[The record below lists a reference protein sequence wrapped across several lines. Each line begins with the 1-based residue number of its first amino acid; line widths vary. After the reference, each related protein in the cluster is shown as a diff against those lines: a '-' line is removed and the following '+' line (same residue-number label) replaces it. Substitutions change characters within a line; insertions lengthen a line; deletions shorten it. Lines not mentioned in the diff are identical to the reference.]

1 MLLRRP
7 AGAFIGPR
15 GLKPLVLVSRRDP
28 RRGAAPTDHPLAD
41 EFSFPQHP
49 RVRHRAD
56 EKQLYWKSVF
66 CMPCV
71 LSEMVTTARLGSGL
85 NTILYFGFCVGVTQV
100 LPLLGWTVAS
110 RQITDTVNAATNRFG
125 VKEKV
130 PWLCDRSDEDGCRCG
145 TFWCPYCVI
154 VRAQMEIRHRSRA
167 GVEVGH
173 GIYAPHPPPHV
184 MKMRRSGVDEV
195 TGEKKPPKYVGIK
208 EKEDPMPAQV
218 RIEL

>member
-1 MLLRRP
+1 M
-7 AGAFIGPR
+7 
-15 GLKPLVLVSRRDP
+15 
-28 RRGAAPTDHPLAD
+28 
-41 EFSFPQHP
+41 
-49 RVRHRAD
+49 
-56 EKQLYWKSVF
+56 F

-71 LSEMVTTARLGSGL
+71 LSEMVTTARLGSGTK
-85 NTILYFGFCVGVTQV
+85 TILYFGFCVGVTQV

-125 VKEKV
+125 VREKV
-130 PWLCDRSDEDGCRCG
+130 PWLCDRSDADGCICG

-154 VRAQMEIRHRSRA
+154 VRAQMEIRHRARA

-173 GIYAPHPPPHV
+173 GIYRPQPPPHV
-184 MKMRRSGVDEV
+184 MRMSRSGVDET

-208 EKEDPMPAQV
+208 EKKDPMPSQV